1 MHERE
6 ILERLD
12 FIMSALTDLAAA
24 TAANTTAV
32 NAAVAALAADATGSD
47 SAAIEAAVTQ
57 LTTNNNALTAAVAP
71 TSGAGPVVTAVSPV
85 AVAVA
90 GGTPVTISG
99 SGFTD
104 AQVASFCGALE
115 QDADLVAFIH
125 REAYYKRND
134 PTLEGKATVI
144 IAKQR
149 QGRVGPVRLRW
160 AAEQTFYFDESDT
173 GGALPPA

>member
-1 MHERE
+1 
-6 ILERLD
+6 
-12 FIMSALTDLAAA
+12 MSALTDLAAA

-104 AQVASFCGALE
+104 AQAVLFTANGVSVKGTAGS
-115 QDADLVAFIH
+115 V
-125 REAYYKRND
+125 
-134 PTLEGKATVI
+134 V
-144 IAKQR
+144 
-149 QGRVGPVRLRW
+149 
-160 AAEQTFYFDESDT
+160 SDT
-173 GGALPPA
+173 SATTVSPPLAAGVYDVQVATAAATSATSAADQVTAS